1 MASILPFSP
10 RQGAAAKLP
19 AGRADR
25 PAAIIIFPGVRYER
39 RAEAGPTGTGEAGGG
54 GRRRKRGTAK

>member
-10 RQGAAAKLP
+10 RERTAAKRP
-19 AGRADR
+19 VAGVGQ

-39 RAEAGPTGTGEAGGG
+39 RVETGPTGTGETGGR
-54 GRRRKRGTAK
+54 GRRRKRDSVK

>member
-10 RQGAAAKLP
+10 RERTAAKHTVT
-19 AGRADR
+19 GMHQ

-39 RAEAGPTGTGEAGGG
+39 RVETGPAGAGETGGR
-54 GRRRKRGTAK
+54 GRRRKRDSTK

>member
-10 RQGAAAKLP
+10 RERTPAKHPAA
-19 AGRADR
+19 GVGQ

-39 RAEAGPTGTGEAGGG
+39 RVETEPTGTGETRGR
-54 GRRRKRGTAK
+54 GRRRKRSAK